1 MPLAR
6 RWEDECKYDEVFS
19 RKFGR
24 NGALDAA
31 LLHTLGRFIS
41 SGGEEVESHCWRC
54 CWCVLVVHSTI
65 AGDSVGVVADVVVG
79 VVADVVVGVVAD
91 VVAGG
96 AYIGLIHK

>member
-41 SGGEEVESHCWRC
+41 SGGEEVESHC
-54 CWCVLVVHSTI
+54 I
-65 AGDSVGVVADVVVG
+65 VGAVVG
-79 VVADVVVGVVAD
+79 VYVGVGVF
-91 VVAGG
+91 
-96 AYIGLIHK
+96 

>member
-31 LLHTLGRFIS
+31 LLHTLGGFIS
-41 SGGEEVESHCWRC
+41 SGGEEVESHCWRGC
-54 CWCVLVVHSTI
+54 WWFCWCWCVLVVHSTI

-79 VVADVVVGVVAD
+79 VVADVV
-91 VVAGG
+91 AGG
-96 AYIGLIHK
+96 AYVGLIHK